1 MTFVLI
7 NESGAVLEY
16 PYSEFALRRDNPNTS
31 FPKNPK
37 EPTLNNFNVFFVK
50 DVEQP
55 TVGDYEVVREGT
67 PELINGNWLKTYTVQ
82 PMFTEYVDHEG
93 VTQTVQMQIDAYE
106 AVALAKKREGLV
118 VTMRQARLALA
129 KENKLQLVND
139 AIALIPE
146 PDRTTISIEWE
157 YASTVERLSPW
168 IDIMASALGMT
179 DVEMD
184 ALFELAATL

>member
-1 MTFVLI
+1 MNFVKLNAEGQPAEWPVTMDRI
-7 NESGAVLEY
+7 R
-16 PYSEFALRRDNPNTS
+16 FDNPRVS
-31 FPKNPK
+31 FPKNPAVCDFSSYGFGPFRFSDK
-37 EPTLNNFNVFFVK
+37 PDFDSYLQNIEEIEPVLSDGVWVQSWSVTEK
-50 DVEQP
+50 YSES
-55 TVGDYEVVREGT
+55 EKAEKIAERE
-67 PELINGNWLKTYTVQ
+67 
-82 PMFTEYVDHEG
+82 
-93 VTQTVQMQIDAYE
+93 A
-106 AVALAKKREGLV
+106 AALAKKREGLV

-168 IDIMASALGMT
+168 IDIMATALGMT

-184 ALFELAATL
+184 ALFELATTL